1 MRPKKLFVV
10 FGHRSVLQNFQKSNF
25 LGVLKLAIEAAESGG
40 SRHILA
46 SDPDADRLAVA
57 EKQPDGKWRVF
68 TGNELGG
75 LFGWWAVECWKN
87 NGSKDGENTYMLSST
102 VSSIILGTIAKV
114 EGVKFEDTLTGFK
127 WMGSRAKELIDAGK
141 TVLFAFEEAIGFM
154 FGSNVLDKDG
164 VSAAAVMAEVIS
176 HLNDSSI
183 SLADQ
188 LGPGFAFFANFE

>member
-1 MRPKKLFVV
+1 M
-10 FGHRSVLQNFQKSNF
+10 
-25 LGVLKLAIEAAESGG
+25 AIEAAENGG
-40 SRHILA
+40 SSHILA

-68 TGNELGG
+68 TGNELGAI
-75 LFGWWAVECWKN
+75 FGWWAIECWKQ
-87 NGSKDGENTYMLSST
+87 NGSKNADSTYMLAST
-102 VSSIILGTIAKV
+102 VSSIILGSIAKA

-127 WMGSRAKELIDAGK
+127 WMGSRAKELIDDGQ

-176 HLNDSSI
+176 HLNDSQF
-183 SLADQ
+183 SLSDQ
-188 LGPGFAFFANFE
+188 LGTCSK